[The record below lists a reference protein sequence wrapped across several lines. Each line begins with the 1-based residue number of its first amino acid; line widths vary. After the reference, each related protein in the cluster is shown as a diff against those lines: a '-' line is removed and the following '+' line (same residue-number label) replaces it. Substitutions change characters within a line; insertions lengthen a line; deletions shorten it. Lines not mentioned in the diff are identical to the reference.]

1 MFLIFAAPIGILALV
16 LAVPVAYR
24 YLWPFS
30 IKRPKLFLRI
40 TLTIGVAV
48 AVVAITW
55 FLNVLVGIGI
65 TGASRAADASNVA
78 LEVVLRNRFMVA
90 AVFSVLVEYL
100 MCRITQTIMD
110 IY

>member
-1 MFLIFAAPIGILALV
+1 MLLIFTAPIGILALV

-24 YLWPFS
+24 HLWPLS

-55 FLNVLVGIGI
+55 FLNVLVGVGI
-65 TGASRAADASNVA
+65 SGASHATDAANGAF
-78 LEVVLRNRFMVA
+78 EVVLRNRLLVA
-90 AVFSVLVEYL
+90 AVFAVLVEYL

-110 IY
+110 MH

>member
-24 YLWPFS
+24 YLWPLS

-40 TLTIGVAV
+40 TLTIGLAV

-65 TGASRAADASNVA
+65 AGVSRGPDASNA
-78 LEVVLRNRFMVA
+78 AFEAVLRNRLLVA
-90 AVFSVLVEYL
+90 TVRGSSSIWSAAL
-100 MCRITQTIMD
+100 RRP
-110 IY
+110 